1 MDLLAADRQKTAG
14 LGKAAPTALALLEL
28 LYRQPYVTIPF
39 VARHLGTSSPA
50 AGKAV
55 NNLTS
60 LGILKE
66 VSGKKRDRVFL
77 HESYLAIIR
86 EGTELYG

>member
-1 MDLLAADRQKTAG
+1 
-14 LGKAAPTALALLEL
+14 
-28 LYRQPYVTIPF
+28 
-39 VARHLGTSSPA
+39 VARELGISAPA

-55 NNLTS
+55 NNLVS
-60 LGILKE
+60 LDILKE

-77 HESYLAIIR
+77 HETYLAIIM